1 MSKWIRQYR
10 TRIYAR
16 DLPASGVPVSPISR
30 HSCWSFRRRR
40 FQSTTSFPGYCR
52 RIPWSNGKHVV
63 LSFRYILHFSSTS
76 TFRRKSFGILRGR
89 RRNVSKSGIRLK
101 IETSKAPGQMGWVR
115 VGHGSIFC
123 LPIQSNP
130 NQSEC
135 SQLVLY
141 YIELVNYVPLTI
153 LMLTFNSGKIGI
165 VESS

>member
-63 LSFRYILHFSSTS
+63 LSFRYILHFSLTS
-76 TFRRKSFGILRGR
+76 TFRRKSFGILRGAGGTFQKVVYGSRSRHR
-89 RRNVSKSGIRLK
+89 RRRGK
-101 IETSKAPGQMGWVR
+101 WD
-115 VGHGSIFC
+115 GSELDTGPFFC

-165 VESS
+165 IKSS